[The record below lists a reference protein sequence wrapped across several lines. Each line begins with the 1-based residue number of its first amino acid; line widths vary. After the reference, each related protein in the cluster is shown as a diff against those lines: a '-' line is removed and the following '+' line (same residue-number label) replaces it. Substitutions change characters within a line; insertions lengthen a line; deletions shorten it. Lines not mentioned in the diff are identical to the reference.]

1 MQHCDCYNKVSY
13 LEPLLAFWAHSSWN
27 IFNRCNFATA
37 PSKFRFE
44 PPLEF
49 CVHSSWKTRNRC
61 DPWSCNFSSTAVM
74 SLWLLHV
81 SAEFSLPLSFR
92 AGPVVVNNAFVRRR
106 LYYTQL
112 ELRHHQAIK
121 LSKHSSKLWWKQ
133 SCVHSY
139 ALDTFGSALLS
150 IPGST
155 KQSGP
160 TSSRAHKFGHLTWPL
175 IYVCVC
181 VYE

>member
-1 MQHCDCYNKVSY
+1 MEQMQPVTVRIKF
-13 LEPLLAFWAHSSWN
+13 PILAFWAHSSWN

-49 CVHSSWKTRNRC
+49 CVHSLWKTRNRC
-61 DPWSCNFSSTAVM
+61 DPLSCNFSSAAAA

-106 LYYTQL
+106 LYYTGTASSPAGDKAERAF
-112 ELRHHQAIK
+112 ELK
-121 LSKHSSKLWWKQ
+121 LQWKQ
-133 SCVHSY
+133 SCVFLQLCPWYISQQ
-139 ALDTFGSALLS
+139 GALLNH
-150 IPGST
+150 PHLLQQQQT
-155 KQSGP
+155 
-160 TSSRAHKFGHLTWPL
+160 RATRMRRRRRAAATRM
-175 IYVCVC
+175 IIR
-181 VYE
+181 